1 MYFIYTGKD
10 CRERKELK
18 HDMNARKQLWIA
30 VICMTFVVILG
41 TVGFMTI
48 EEISLFQAFWMTMIT
63 VLTVGYGDAVP
74 VTQAGKVFALLIIPV
89 GVGIVTYAIGVVAAM
104 IIEGNLFHAVRRKKM
119 DKQIAQL
126 QNHIIV
132 CGCGRV
138 GLQVVHELQEKK
150 IPFVVVDKDESI
162 LEKEKLLYVHGD
174 ATEDQVLHHA
184 GISKA
189 AGLVAIV
196 ANDAEN
202 VFITLTARGLNDA
215 IKIVARAEK
224 PETEDKLKR
233 AGANKVINPSSMA
246 GIHIAKGIANPLTVH
261 YIDTVLYGVE
271 QSFVIE
277 EIAVGE
283 GSILASK
290 SLLESDVRNQ
300 FDVTILAILRNGDVI
315 HNPTGQEKL
324 QEHDMIIVFG
334 SVEKL
339 GQFEKELQSKR

>member
-1 MYFIYTGKD
+1 
-10 CRERKELK
+10 
-18 HDMNARKQLWIA
+18 MNARKQLWIA
-30 VICMTFVVILG
+30 VICMTFVVMLG
-41 TVGFMTI
+41 TLGFMTI

-74 VTQAGKVFALLIIPV
+74 ITQAGKVFALLIIPV

-150 IPFVVVDKDESI
+150 IPFVIVDKDESI

-224 PETEDKLKR
+224 PETEGKLKR

-300 FDVTILAILRNGDVI
+300 FDVTILAILRNGNVI

>member
-1 MYFIYTGKD
+1 M
-10 CRERKELK
+10 K

-41 TVGFMTI
+41 TLGFMTI

-74 VTQAGKVFALLIIPV
+74 ITQAGKVFALLIIPV

-224 PETEDKLKR
+224 PETEGKLKR

-300 FDVTILAILRNGDVI
+300 FDVTILAILRNGNVI

-339 GQFEKELQSKR
+339 DQFEKELQSKR

>member
-1 MYFIYTGKD
+1 
-10 CRERKELK
+10 
-18 HDMNARKQLWIA
+18 MNARKQLWIA

-41 TVGFMTI
+41 TLGFMMI

-277 EIAVGE
+277 EIAVGK

-324 QEHDMIIVFG
+324 REHDMIIVFG

>member
-1 MYFIYTGKD
+1 
-10 CRERKELK
+10 
-18 HDMNARKQLWIA
+18 MNARKKLWIA
-30 VICMTFVVILG
+30 VICMTSVVIFG
-41 TVGFMTI
+41 TIGFMTI

-63 VLTVGYGDAVP
+63 VLTVGYGDVIP
-74 VTQAGKVFALLIIPV
+74 LTQAGKIFVLLIIPV
-89 GVGIVTYAIGVVAAM
+89 GVGIVTYSIGVVAAM

-119 DKQIAQL
+119 DKQIIQL
-126 QNHIIV
+126 EDHIIV

-138 GLQVVHELQEKK
+138 GLQVIYELQEKN
-150 IPFVVVDKDESI
+150 IPFVVVDKDERI
-162 LEKEKLLYVHGD
+162 LEQEKLLYVHGD
-174 ATEDQVLHHA
+174 ATEDQVLHKA

-189 AGLVAIV
+189 RGLVAIV

-202 VFITLTARGLNDA
+202 VFITLTARGLNST

-224 PETEDKLKR
+224 PETEEKLRR

-261 YIDTVLYGVE
+261 YIDTVLYGTK

-277 EIAVGE
+277 EIQIGK
-283 GSILASK
+283 GSILVSK
-290 SLLESDVRNQ
+290 SLLKSNVRNQ
-300 FDVTILAILRNGDVI
+300 FDVTILAILRDGDII

-324 QEHDMIIVFG
+324 QERDMIIVFG

-339 GQFEKELQSKR
+339 EQFEKELQSKR

>member
-1 MYFIYTGKD
+1 
-10 CRERKELK
+10 
-18 HDMNARKQLWIA
+18 MNARKQLWIA

-41 TVGFMTI
+41 TVGFMKI

-162 LEKEKLLYVHGD
+162 LEKEKLLYIHGD

-277 EIAVGE
+277 EIAVGK

-300 FDVTILAILRNGDVI
+300 FDVTILAILRNGNVI

>member
-1 MYFIYTGKD
+1 M
-10 CRERKELK
+10 K

-41 TVGFMTI
+41 TLGFMTI

-63 VLTVGYGDAVP
+63 VLTVGYGDAIP
-74 VTQAGKVFALLIIPV
+74 VTQAGKVFALLIIPI

-277 EIAVGE
+277 EIAVGK
-283 GSILASK
+283 GSILTNK

-300 FDVTILAILRNGDVI
+300 FDVTILAILRNGNVI

-339 GQFEKELQSKR
+339 GQFEKELQSMR

>member
-1 MYFIYTGKD
+1 
-10 CRERKELK
+10 
-18 HDMNARKQLWIA
+18 MNARKQLWIA
-30 VICMTFVVILG
+30 VVCMTFVVILG
-41 TVGFMTI
+41 KLGFMTI

-89 GVGIVTYAIGVVAAM
+89 GVGIVTYAIGVVAAI

-162 LEKEKLLYVHGD
+162 LEKEKLLYIHGD

-224 PETEDKLKR
+224 QETEEKLRR

-261 YIDTVLYGVE
+261 YIDTVLYGIE

-277 EIAVGE
+277 EISVGND
-283 GSILASK
+283 SILVNK

-300 FDVTILAILRNGDVI
+300 FDVTILAILRSGDII

-339 GQFEKELQSKR
+339 GQFEKELQSTR

>member
-1 MYFIYTGKD
+1 
-10 CRERKELK
+10 
-18 HDMNARKQLWIA
+18 MNARKQLWIA

-41 TVGFMTI
+41 TLGFMTI

-138 GLQVVHELQEKK
+138 GLQVVHELQEKN

-261 YIDTVLYGVE
+261 YIDTVLYGVD

-277 EIAVGE
+277 EIAVGK

>member
-1 MYFIYTGKD
+1 
-10 CRERKELK
+10 
-18 HDMNARKQLWIA
+18 MNARKQLWIT

-41 TVGFMTI
+41 TLGFMTI

-63 VLTVGYGDAVP
+63 VLTVGYGDAIP
-74 VTQAGKVFALLIIPV
+74 VTQAGKVFALLIIPI

-277 EIAVGE
+277 EIAVGK
-283 GSILASK
+283 GSILTNK

-300 FDVTILAILRNGDVI
+300 FDVTILAILRNGNVI

-339 GQFEKELQSKR
+339 GQFEKELQSMR

>member
-1 MYFIYTGKD
+1 
-10 CRERKELK
+10 
-18 HDMNARKQLWIA
+18 MNARKQLWIA

-41 TVGFMTI
+41 TLGFMTI

-174 ATEDQVLHHA
+174 ATEDQVLHYA

-261 YIDTVLYGVE
+261 YIDTVLYGVD

-277 EIAVGE
+277 EIAVGK

-300 FDVTILAILRNGDVI
+300 FDVTILAILRNGNVI

>member
-1 MYFIYTGKD
+1 
-10 CRERKELK
+10 
-18 HDMNARKQLWIA
+18 MNARKQLWIA

-41 TVGFMTI
+41 TIGFMTI

-74 VTQAGKVFALLIIPV
+74 VTQTGKVFALLIIPV

-224 PETEDKLKR
+224 PETEGKLKR

-300 FDVTILAILRNGDVI
+300 FDVTILAILRNGNVI

>member
-1 MYFIYTGKD
+1 
-10 CRERKELK
+10 
-18 HDMNARKQLWIA
+18 MNARKQLWIA

-41 TVGFMTI
+41 TLGFMAI

-277 EIAVGE
+277 EIAVGK
-283 GSILASK
+283 GS
-290 SLLESDVRNQ
+290 
-300 FDVTILAILRNGDVI
+300 ILAILRNGDVI

-324 QEHDMIIVFG
+324 REHDMIIVFG

>member
-1 MYFIYTGKD
+1 
-10 CRERKELK
+10 
-18 HDMNARKQLWIA
+18 MNARKQLWIA

-104 IIEGNLFHAVRRKKM
+104 IIEGNLFHAVRRKKV

-162 LEKEKLLYVHGD
+162 LEKEKLLYIHGD
-174 ATEDQVLHHA
+174 ATGDQVLHHA

-277 EIAVGE
+277 EIAVGK

-300 FDVTILAILRNGDVI
+300 FDVTILAILRNGNVI

>member
-1 MYFIYTGKD
+1 MKYG
-10 CRERKELK
+10 
-18 HDMNARKQLWIA
+18 MNARKQLWIA

-41 TVGFMTI
+41 TIGFMTI
-48 EEISLFQAFWMTMIT
+48 EEISLFQAFWMTVIT

-104 IIEGNLFHAVRRKKM
+104 IIEGNLFRAVRRKKM

-126 QNHIIV
+126 KNHIIV

-150 IPFVVVDKDESI
+150 IPFVVVDKDESV
-162 LEKEKLLYVHGD
+162 LEKGKLLYIHGD

-215 IKIVARAEK
+215 IKIVARSEK
-224 PETEDKLKR
+224 PETEEKLRR

-261 YIDTVLYGVE
+261 YIDTVLYGIE

-277 EIAVGE
+277 EILVGKD
-283 GSILASK
+283 SILVGK

-300 FDVTILAILRNGDVI
+300 FDVTILAILRNGDII

-334 SVEKL
+334 LVEKL
-339 GQFEKELQSKR
+339 KQFEKELQSTR

>member
-1 MYFIYTGKD
+1 
-10 CRERKELK
+10 
-18 HDMNARKQLWIA
+18 MNARKQLWIA

-41 TVGFMTI
+41 TLGFMTI

-74 VTQAGKVFALLIIPV
+74 ITQAGKVFALLIIPV

-224 PETEDKLKR
+224 PETEEKLRR

-300 FDVTILAILRNGDVI
+300 FDVTILAILRNGNVI

-339 GQFEKELQSKR
+339 GQFEKELQSTR

>member
-1 MYFIYTGKD
+1 
-10 CRERKELK
+10 
-18 HDMNARKQLWIA
+18 MNARKQLWIA

-41 TVGFMTI
+41 TLGFMTI

-138 GLQVVHELQEKK
+138 GLQVVHELQEKN

-300 FDVTILAILRNGDVI
+300 FDVTILAILRNGNVI

>member
-1 MYFIYTGKD
+1 
-10 CRERKELK
+10 
-18 HDMNARKQLWIA
+18 MNARKQLWIA

-41 TVGFMTI
+41 TIGFMTI

-74 VTQAGKVFALLIIPV
+74 VTQMGKVFALLIIPV

-104 IIEGNLFHAVRRKKM
+104 IIEGNLFYAVRRKKM

-162 LEKEKLLYVHGD
+162 LEKEKLLYIHGD

-224 PETEDKLKR
+224 PETEEKLRR

-261 YIDTVLYGVE
+261 YIDTVLYGIE

-277 EIAVGE
+277 EILVGKDT
-283 GSILASK
+283 ILVGK

-300 FDVTILAILRNGDVI
+300 FDVTILAILRNGDII

-339 GQFEKELQSKR
+339 RQFEKELQSTR

>member
-1 MYFIYTGKD
+1 
-10 CRERKELK
+10 
-18 HDMNARKQLWIA
+18 MNARKQLWIA

-41 TVGFMTI
+41 TIGFMTI

-63 VLTVGYGDAVP
+63 VLTVGYGDVVP
-74 VTQAGKVFALLIIPV
+74 ITQAGEFFALLIIPV
-89 GVGIVTYAIGVVAAM
+89 GVGIVTYAMGVVAAM

-126 QNHIIV
+126 QKHIIV

-138 GLQVVHELQEKK
+138 GLQVVHELKEKK

-162 LEKEKLLYVHGD
+162 FEQEKLLYVHGD
-174 ATEDQVLHHA
+174 ATEDQVLHNA

-202 VFITLTARGLNDA
+202 VFITLTARGLNDT

-224 PETEDKLKR
+224 PETEEKLRR

-261 YIDTVLYGVE
+261 YIDTVLYGIE

-277 EIAVGE
+277 EIQVGKD
-283 GSILASK
+283 SILASK
-290 SLLESDVRNQ
+290 SLLESNVRNQ
-300 FDVTILAILRNGDVI
+300 FDVTILAILRDGYII

>member
-1 MYFIYTGKD
+1 
-10 CRERKELK
+10 
-18 HDMNARKQLWIA
+18 MNARKQLWIA

-41 TVGFMTI
+41 TIGFMTI

-174 ATEDQVLHHA
+174 ATEDKVLHHA

-224 PETEDKLKR
+224 PETEDKLRR

-277 EIAVGE
+277 EIAVGK
-283 GSILASK
+283 GSILTNK

-300 FDVTILAILRNGDVI
+300 FDVTILAILRNGNVI

-339 GQFEKELQSKR
+339 GQFEKELQSMR

>member
-1 MYFIYTGKD
+1 
-10 CRERKELK
+10 
-18 HDMNARKQLWIA
+18 MNPRKQLWIA

-41 TVGFMTI
+41 TIGFMTI

-126 QNHIIV
+126 KNHIIV

-150 IPFVVVDKDESI
+150 IPFVVVDKDESV
-162 LEKEKLLYVHGD
+162 LEKGKLLYIHGD

-215 IKIVARAEK
+215 IKIVARFEK
-224 PETEDKLKR
+224 PETEEKLRR

-261 YIDTVLYGVE
+261 YIDTVLYGIE

-277 EIAVGE
+277 EILVGKD
-283 GSILASK
+283 SILVGK

-300 FDVTILAILRNGDVI
+300 FDVTILAILRNGDII

-334 SVEKL
+334 LVEKL
-339 GQFEKELQSKR
+339 KQFEKELQSTR

>member
-1 MYFIYTGKD
+1 MKN
-10 CRERKELK
+10 E
-18 HDMNARKQLWIA
+18 MNARRQLWIA
-30 VICMTFVVILG
+30 VICMCFVVVLG
-41 TVGFMTI
+41 TIGFMMI

-74 VTQAGKVFALLIIPV
+74 LTQGGKIFALLIIPV

-119 DKQIAQL
+119 GKQIAQI
-126 QNHIIV
+126 QDHIIV

-138 GLQVVHELQEKK
+138 GLQVVHELQEKN
-150 IPFVVVDKDESI
+150 IPFVVVDKEEAV

-174 ATEDQVLHHA
+174 ATEDQVLRKS
-184 GISKA
+184 GITRA

-202 VFITLTARGLNDA
+202 VFITLTARGLNST

-224 PETEDKLKR
+224 PETEGKLRR

-261 YIDTVLYGVE
+261 YIDTVLYGTD
-271 QSFVIE
+271 QAFAIE
-277 EIAVGE
+277 EVQIGE
-283 GSILASK
+283 RSFLIGKTLI
-290 SLLESDVRNQ
+290 ESNVRNQ
-300 FDVTILAILRNGDVI
+300 FDVTILAILRDGNII

-324 QEHDMIIVFG
+324 QEHDMIIVSG
-334 SVEKL
+334 PVEKL
-339 GQFEKELQSKR
+339 GQFEKELQSTR

>member
-1 MYFIYTGKD
+1 
-10 CRERKELK
+10 
-18 HDMNARKQLWIA
+18 MNARKQLWIA

-41 TVGFMTI
+41 TLGFMTI

-74 VTQAGKVFALLIIPV
+74 ITQAGKVFALLIIPV

-224 PETEDKLKR
+224 TETEEKLRR

-300 FDVTILAILRNGDVI
+300 FDVTILAILRNGNVI

-339 GQFEKELQSKR
+339 GQFEKELQSTR

>member
-1 MYFIYTGKD
+1 
-10 CRERKELK
+10 
-18 HDMNARKQLWIA
+18 MNARKQLWIA
-30 VICMTFVVILG
+30 VVCMTFVVILG
-41 TVGFMTI
+41 TLGFMTI

-74 VTQAGKVFALLIIPV
+74 VTQAGKIFALLIIPV
-89 GVGIVTYAIGVVAAM
+89 GVGIVTYAIGVVAAI

-162 LEKEKLLYVHGD
+162 LEKEKLLYIHGD

-224 PETEDKLKR
+224 QETEEKLRR

-261 YIDTVLYGVE
+261 YIDTVLYGIE

-277 EIAVGE
+277 EISVGND
-283 GSILASK
+283 SILVNK

-300 FDVTILAILRNGDVI
+300 FDVTILAILRSGDII

-339 GQFEKELQSKR
+339 GQFEKELQSTR

>member
-1 MYFIYTGKD
+1 
-10 CRERKELK
+10 
-18 HDMNARKQLWIA
+18 MNARKQLWIA

-41 TVGFMTI
+41 TLGFMTI

-162 LEKEKLLYVHGD
+162 LEKEKLLYVYGD
-174 ATEDQVLHHA
+174 ATEDEVLHHA

-300 FDVTILAILRNGDVI
+300 FDVTILAILRNGNVI

-339 GQFEKELQSKR
+339 GQFEKELQSMR

>member
-1 MYFIYTGKD
+1 
-10 CRERKELK
+10 
-18 HDMNARKQLWIA
+18 MNARKQLWIA

-41 TVGFMTI
+41 TLGFMAI

-104 IIEGNLFHAVRRKKM
+104 IVEGNLFHAVRRKKM

-138 GLQVVHELQEKK
+138 GLQVVHELQEKR

-283 GSILASK
+283 GSVLASK

>member
-1 MYFIYTGKD
+1 
-10 CRERKELK
+10 
-18 HDMNARKQLWIA
+18 MNACKQLWIA
-30 VICMTFVVILG
+30 VVCMTFVVILG
-41 TVGFMTI
+41 TLGFMTI

-89 GVGIVTYAIGVVAAM
+89 GVGIVTYAIGVVAAI

-162 LEKEKLLYVHGD
+162 LEKEKLLYIHGD

-224 PETEDKLKR
+224 QETEEKLRR

-261 YIDTVLYGVE
+261 YIDTVLYGIE

-277 EIAVGE
+277 EISVGND
-283 GSILASK
+283 SILVNK

-300 FDVTILAILRNGDVI
+300 FDVTILAILRSGDII

-339 GQFEKELQSKR
+339 GQFEKELQSTR

>member
-1 MYFIYTGKD
+1 
-10 CRERKELK
+10 
-18 HDMNARKQLWIA
+18 MNARKQLWIA

-41 TVGFMTI
+41 TLGFMTI

-63 VLTVGYGDAVP
+63 VLTVGYGDVVP
-74 VTQAGKVFALLIIPV
+74 VTQAGKFFALLIIPV
-89 GVGIVTYAIGVVAAM
+89 GVGIVTYAMGVVAAM

-126 QNHIIV
+126 QKHIIV

-162 LEKEKLLYVHGD
+162 FEQEKLLYVHGD
-174 ATEDQVLHHA
+174 ATEDQVLHNA

-224 PETEDKLKR
+224 PETEEKLRR

-261 YIDTVLYGVE
+261 YIDTVLYGIE

-277 EIAVGE
+277 EIQVGKD
-283 GSILASK
+283 SILASK
-290 SLLESDVRNQ
+290 SLLESNVRNQ
-300 FDVTILAILRNGDVI
+300 FDVTILAILRDGDII

>member
-1 MYFIYTGKD
+1 
-10 CRERKELK
+10 
-18 HDMNARKQLWIA
+18 MNARKQLWIA

-41 TVGFMTI
+41 TLGFMTI

-138 GLQVVHELQEKK
+138 GLQVVHELQEKN

-224 PETEDKLKR
+224 PETEGKLKR

-300 FDVTILAILRNGDVI
+300 FDVTILAILRNGNVI

>member
-1 MYFIYTGKD
+1 
-10 CRERKELK
+10 
-18 HDMNARKQLWIA
+18 MNARKQLWIA
-30 VICMTFVVILG
+30 VVCMTFVVILG
-41 TVGFMTI
+41 TLGFMTI

-89 GVGIVTYAIGVVAAM
+89 GIGIVTYAIGVVAAI

-162 LEKEKLLYVHGD
+162 LEKEKLLYIHGD

-224 PETEDKLKR
+224 QETEEKLRR

-261 YIDTVLYGVE
+261 YIDTVLYGIE

-277 EIAVGE
+277 EISVGND
-283 GSILASK
+283 SILVNK

-300 FDVTILAILRNGDVI
+300 FDVTILAILRSGDII

-339 GQFEKELQSKR
+339 GQFEKELQSTR

>member
-1 MYFIYTGKD
+1 
-10 CRERKELK
+10 
-18 HDMNARKQLWIA
+18 MNARKQLWIA

-41 TVGFMTI
+41 TLGFMTI

-63 VLTVGYGDAVP
+63 VLTVGYGDVVP
-74 VTQAGKVFALLIIPV
+74 VTQAGKFFALLIIPV
-89 GVGIVTYAIGVVAAM
+89 GVGIVTYAMGVVAAM

-126 QNHIIV
+126 QKHIIV

-162 LEKEKLLYVHGD
+162 FEQEKLLYVHGD
-174 ATEDQVLHHA
+174 ATEDQVLHNA

-202 VFITLTARGLNDA
+202 VFITLTARGLNGA

-224 PETEDKLKR
+224 SETEEKLRR

-261 YIDTVLYGVE
+261 YIDTVLYGIE

-277 EIAVGE
+277 EIQVGKD
-283 GSILASK
+283 SILASK
-290 SLLESDVRNQ
+290 SLLESNVRNQ
-300 FDVTILAILRNGDVI
+300 FDVTILAILRDGYII

>member
-1 MYFIYTGKD
+1 
-10 CRERKELK
+10 
-18 HDMNARKQLWIA
+18 MNARKQLWIA

-41 TVGFMTI
+41 TIGFMTI
-48 EEISLFQAFWMTMIT
+48 EEISLFQAFWMTVIT

-126 QNHIIV
+126 KNHIIV

-150 IPFVVVDKDESI
+150 IPFVVVDKDESV
-162 LEKEKLLYVHGD
+162 LEKGKLLYIHGD

-215 IKIVARAEK
+215 IKIVARSEK
-224 PETEDKLKR
+224 PETEEKLGR

-261 YIDTVLYGVE
+261 YIDTVLYGIE

-277 EIAVGE
+277 EILVGKD
-283 GSILASK
+283 SILVGK
-290 SLLESDVRNQ
+290 SLLQSDVRNQ
-300 FDVTILAILRNGDVI
+300 FDVTILAILRNGDII

-334 SVEKL
+334 LVEKL
-339 GQFEKELQSKR
+339 KQFEKELQSTR

>member
-1 MYFIYTGKD
+1 MK
-10 CRERKELK
+10 RN
-18 HDMNARKQLWIA
+18 MNARKQLWIA

-41 TVGFMTI
+41 TLGFMMI

-277 EIAVGE
+277 EIAVGK

-300 FDVTILAILRNGDVI
+300 FDVTILAILRNGNVI

>member
-1 MYFIYTGKD
+1 
-10 CRERKELK
+10 
-18 HDMNARKQLWIA
+18 MNARKQLWIA

-41 TVGFMTI
+41 TLGFMMI

-63 VLTVGYGDAVP
+63 VLTVGYGDAVL

-277 EIAVGE
+277 EIAVGK

-300 FDVTILAILRNGDVI
+300 FDVTILAILRNGNVI

>member
-1 MYFIYTGKD
+1 
-10 CRERKELK
+10 
-18 HDMNARKQLWIA
+18 MNARKQLWIA

-41 TVGFMTI
+41 TLGFMTI

-138 GLQVVHELQEKK
+138 GLQVVHELQEKN

-261 YIDTVLYGVE
+261 YIDTVLYGVD

-277 EIAVGE
+277 EIAVGK

-290 SLLESDVRNQ
+290 SLLESDVRNK
-300 FDVTILAILRNGDVI
+300 FDVTILAILRNGNVI